1 MNVQTIN
8 DTATLFFALLLLLR
22 AAETAEASWWGVAE
36 LDPASLSD
44 LLQFLLE
51 LLRLRASHVSARRTR
66 CARAMHATHMLSE
79 EVLAVEFVM
88 TAAGLGWAIRR
99 GA

>member
-1 MNVQTIN
+1 ML
-8 DTATLFFALLLLLR
+8 LFAPLFLLE
-22 AAETAEASWWGVAE
+22 AAETAEASWWWGAE

-44 LLQFLLE
+44 RLNLLIE
-51 LLRLRASHVSARRTR
+51 LVRLRASSISAQRPR

-79 EVLAVEFVM
+79 KVLAVEFVM
-88 TAAGLGWAIRR
+88 TGDGLGWTIRR